1 MWLRVGDLGTG
12 RARLGRSVGRSTHAE
27 PNLNPHCIMK
37 DSTHDRIEGRAKQVR
52 GKAKLAAGK
61 VMGKSRLKAKGRADI
76 VEGKIQKKIGD
87 RERAKGR

>member
-1 MWLRVGDLGTG
+1 
-12 RARLGRSVGRSTHAE
+12 
-27 PNLNPHCIMK
+27 MK

-76 VEGKIQKKIGD
+76 VEGKVQKKIGD